1 MARPSLRL
9 IDRVAAAFG
18 RQVALYSR
26 AVVTPASTEIIF
38 DAPLPLRPAV
48 FVGWH
53 ESNLLALA
61 LHGGVMM
68 RGAISFVPPGAA
80 GVAMRGWLEGLGIVP
95 VLLAAGVRRGLGLRQ
110 MEAALAAGKD
120 VLIAVDGP
128 RGPRHRIAPG
138 AVWLARSA
146 CAEIRPVG
154 CAAWPALALP
164 RWDRLLVPLP
174 GARIGLAVGAPL
186 ALNGSCCEPQE
197 ARIAAALDGLAARAR
212 LAVHSAQGL
221 RATEAAPWS

>member
-1 MARPSLRL
+1 MARSLRL
-9 IDRVAAAFG
+9 IDPVAAAFG

-26 AVVTPASTEIIF
+26 AVVTPASTQIIF
-38 DAPLPLRPAV
+38 DAPLPPRAAV
-48 FVGWH
+48 FVSWH

-61 LHGGVMM
+61 LHGTVML
-68 RGAISFVPPGAA
+68 RGAIAFVPPGVA
-80 GVAMRGWLEGLGIVP
+80 GIAMSGWLEALSIVP
-95 VLLAAGVRRGLGLRQ
+95 VPLAAGARRGLGLRQ
-110 MEAALAAGKD
+110 MDAALVAGKD

-174 GARIGLAVGAPL
+174 GARIALAFGSPL
-186 ALNGSCCEPQE
+186 ALGGSRFEPHE
-197 ARIAAALDGLAARAR
+197 ARIAAALDGLAARAH